1 MSNDTSLFSTRLL
14 ALWVALGVIAF
25 GLTLWLMTHQEGQA
39 TVGPSTFSTSAI
51 GHAGIAETLERLH
64 VPVVRSTDDSVHK
77 LRNGGV
83 LVLAE
88 PEGELPQDGKLQS
101 LLHAKTVL
109 LVLPKW
115 VGRSDRG
122 HAGWIELAV
131 PLGSFRAQSVLDA
144 AVPEGEV
151 VRADPVDS
159 WSVNELGLAPK
170 IEENLQ
176 LVKSDKLKPLVATGD
191 GILLGELKD
200 GRHRIWVLADPD
212 VIANH
217 GLAHGNADFAVAL
230 FQRLRGDGNVVFDET
245 IHGFEPVPRNPVDLM
260 LKKRFVPVVL
270 EGLAAMLLLL
280 WATIGR
286 FGAPETAPLPLLPG
300 KQNLIRNMATLME
313 YAGYQPVLVRRYVE
327 ATIRNAA
334 LQLHAPRGLGGP
346 ATLDW
351 LQRLSSAAGGRIDA
365 VAISRQA
372 SALAA
377 SGRKDLPQLFG
388 VARAIRQWKNELA
401 GKNELTGKQERVNGP
416 SGGTPDRGEHSRRS
430 AQGGGRPG

>member
-1 MSNDTSLFSTRLL
+1 MNSDTTMFSPRLL

-25 GLTLWLMTHQEGQA
+25 GLTLWLMAHQEGQA

-51 GHAGIAETLERLH
+51 GHAGIAETLERLN

-77 LRNGGV
+77 LQKGGV

-88 PEGELPQDGKLQS
+88 PEGDLPHDGKLQS
-101 LLHAKTVL
+101 LLRAKNVL

-115 VGRSDRG
+115 VGTPNRS
-122 HAGWIELAV
+122 HAGWIDLAV
-131 PLGSFRAQSVLDA
+131 PLGSFRAQSVLEA

-151 VRADPVDS
+151 MRAEPVDS
-159 WSVNELGLAPK
+159 WTVNTLGPAPQ
-170 IEENLQ
+170 IDETLQ
-176 LVKSDKLKPLVATGD
+176 LIKSDQLKPIVASGD

-217 GLAHGNADFAVAL
+217 GLAHGNAEFAVAL

-245 IHGFEPVPRNPVDLM
+245 IHGFEPVSRNPIDLM

-280 WATIGR
+280 WATLGR

-300 KQNLIRNMATLME
+300 KQSLIRNMATLME
-313 YAGYQPVLVRRYVE
+313 YAGHQPVLVRRYVE

-334 LQLHAPRGLGGP
+334 LQQHAPRSLDGP

-377 SGRKDLPQLFG
+377 LGRRDLAQLFG
-388 VARAIRQWKNELA
+388 IARAIRQWKNEL
-401 GKNELTGKQERVNGP
+401 GGNQERMHGP
-416 SGGTPDRGEHSRRS
+416 SGGTPDRGGDSRRS